1 MVSETVR
8 SDLLIDA
15 EHLTRKFGDL
25 TAVSDVTF
33 HIDEGEVFG
42 LLGPNGAGKT
52 TTVRMLCCLIG
63 KTSGE
68 ARIAG
73 LDTADEGDSLRIRRM
88 IGLIPENVGLYEDL
102 SVERNLDFYGRLYG
116 IGERERRE
124 SIGRFLEMLDLR
136 ERRDQPAGTLSKG
149 LKQKV
154 AIARALVHDP
164 DVLFLD
170 EPTANLDPEA
180 AKTVRDFILELRKEE
195 KTIFLNTHNLD
206 EAQKLCDRIG
216 ILRTHLLRIGTPEEL
231 KESLWGSRTMI
242 QLQEVTDSVVGA
254 VQKQTR
260 NKVVVGDH
268 RLVIDVMDPEK
279 ENPDLVQAV
288 VAAGGRVQ
296 FVQELAPTL
305 EDVYLEIVRE
315 NP

>member
-1 MVSETVR
+1 M
-8 SDLLIDA
+8 IDT
-15 EHLTRKFGDL
+15 EGLTRKFGDV
-25 TAVSDVTF
+25 TAVDALSIHVG
-33 HIDEGEVFG
+33 EGEVFG

-52 TTVRMLCCLIG
+52 TTVRILCCLIG

-73 LDTADEGDSLRIRRM
+73 LDTGDEADSLKIRQM

-102 SVERNLDFYGRLYG
+102 SVEQNLDFYGRLYG
-116 IGERERRE
+116 LGERERRE
-124 SIGRFLEMLDLR
+124 SIGRFLAMLDLR
-136 ERRDQPAGTLSKG
+136 EKRTRPVGTLSKG
-149 LKQKV
+149 MKQKV

-164 DVLFLD
+164 EILFLD

-180 AKTVRDFILELRKEE
+180 AKTVRDFIVELKKEK

-242 QLQEVTDSVVGA
+242 QLQEITDPIVA
-254 VQKQTR
+254 AIQKQTR

-279 ENPDLVQAV
+279 ENPDLVQAI

-296 FVQELAPTL
+296 FVRELAPTL
-305 EDVYLEIVRE
+305 EDVYLQIVKE
-315 NP
+315 DK